1 MNTTNTVAPST
12 TNKTNESLSFIPIG
26 GIGDVTKNMYVYETK
41 DEILIVDCGLGFADE
56 TMLGVDLL
64 LPDITY
70 LLQTKKKIVGML
82 LTHGHEDHIG
92 ALPFLLPQLPEIPVY
107 ATPFT
112 AALSNE
118 KLKEFRLP
126 MRVKTVPFE
135 NNTVRVGSFTASFIK
150 VTHSVPDTA
159 NILIKTPIGNFYHGS
174 DHKFDDTPY
183 DGYISDYEQIKK
195 AGVDGVLCLLSDCL
209 GSERSGRTPTE
220 APIAGHLAKEI
231 AQCKG
236 KFIVTTYSS
245 NVARLNQIIAV
256 SQEAGRKVCF
266 LGRSLIKVKDVAQ
279 SLGYMKFPTNLE
291 VPIDQIRNYNDSQLT
306 FIVAGSQGQE
316 NSALSRIAEG
326 QHREVKLAPDDVIVF
341 SADPI
346 PGNEVSVYGVIDTLA
361 KKGIRTLY
369 TPLSKDFHVSGH
381 GSSEEII
388 QLMEMIKA
396 KKLIPIG
403 GNYRHMVAY
412 KNLGEKIGYKK
423 GDILL
428 LDDGQE
434 VIFDKNGTTSIGKTI
449 PVRNVYVDEISG
461 EEIENFV
468 LRDRQKLSEGGVVI
482 VLTQIDAAN
491 GQLIENPDI
500 IIRGFPLDETKRIST
515 KVSQDIRK
523 TLTGRTGRVTNWVH
537 MRKLIGDIAERRVF
551 KELRRQPLVLPIV
564 IEV

>member
-1 MNTTNTVAPST
+1 MNNP
-12 TNKTNESLSFIPIG
+12 SLSFIPIG
-26 GIGDVTKNMYVYETK
+26 GMGDVTRNMYLYEY
-41 DEILIVDCGLGFADE
+41 DNEILIVDCGLGFADE

-92 ALPFLLPQLPEIPVY
+92 ATPFILPQLPQLPIY

-112 AALSNE
+112 AALTNE
-118 KLKEFRLP
+118 KLKEFGLA
-126 MRVKTVPFE
+126 MRVKTVTFDNP
-135 NNTVRVGSFTASFIK
+135 TVRLGSHFTANFIK
-150 VTHSVPDTA
+150 VTHSVPDTS
-159 NILIKTPIGNFYHGS
+159 NILIKTPVGNFYHGS

-183 DGYISDYEQIKK
+183 DGQPSDYERIKQ
-195 AGVDGVLCLLSDCL
+195 AGEEGVLCLLSDCL
-209 GSERSGRTPTE
+209 GSERAGRTPTE
-220 APIAGHLAKEI
+220 LPIADHLATEI
-231 AQCKG
+231 AKCKG

-245 NVARLNQIIAV
+245 NVARLNQIIDV
-256 SQEAGRKVCF
+256 SKNAGRKVCF

-279 SLGYMKFPTNLE
+279 RLGYMHIPQTLE
-291 VPIDQIRNYNDSQLT
+291 VQIDQIKNYHDNQLT

-326 QHREVKLAPDDVIVF
+326 QHREVKLAPDDVIIF

-346 PGNEVSVYGVIDTLA
+346 PGNEVSVFAVLDTLA
-361 KKGIRTLY
+361 RKDIRTLY
-369 TPLSKDFHVSGH
+369 SPLSRNFHVSGH
-381 GSSEEII
+381 GSSDEIK

-412 KNLGEKIGYKK
+412 RNIAQEMGHKK
-423 GDILL
+423 DDVILL
-428 LDDGQE
+428 EDGDE
-434 VIFDKNGTTSIGKTI
+434 VIFDQNGQTRSGRMI
-449 PVRNVYVDEISG
+449 PVKKVYVDEISG

-482 VLTQIDAAN
+482 VLSQIDAAN
-491 GQLIENPDI
+491 GQLVENPDI
-500 IIRGFPLDETKRIST
+500 IIRGFPMDESKQIST
-515 KVSQDIRK
+515 KISQDIRK
-523 TLTGRTGRVTNWVH
+523 TLDGRSGRVTNWVH
-537 MRKLIGDIAERRVF
+537 IRKLIGEIAERRVF
-551 KELRRQPLVLPIV
+551 KQLRRQPLVLPIV